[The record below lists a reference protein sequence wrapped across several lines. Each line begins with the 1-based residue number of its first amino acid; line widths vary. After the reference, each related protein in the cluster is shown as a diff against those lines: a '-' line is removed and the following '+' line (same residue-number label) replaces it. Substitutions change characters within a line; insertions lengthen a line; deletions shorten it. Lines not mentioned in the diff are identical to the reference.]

1 MIEAK
6 GTREA
11 TKSTTAAHDHYQP
24 TAAERHSRLPI
35 AFGLF
40 LVGLFTYL
48 KASLFNSA
56 SAAAADDGTR
66 DNRPDASPLPDAPT
80 APTLATLVGSEIAE
94 KGLFSPF
101 KLVESSVFDYGN
113 SARASGQLPLG
124 EMLAFRRPV
133 DSKPAHASGDDASPN
148 VVPFPAQ
155 KAAAASP
162 QPAAQGANS
171 GSAGSGGGG
180 GGGGGAGGGV
190 PSPNTDPQQPP
201 KQIDR
206 SNRAPRVSAPV
217 YLNDV
222 GSLAVLIAASD
233 LLRNASDSDGD
244 ALSIRNIT
252 ASSGTLTEDIGGWLY
267 TPKPG
272 ALGAVA
278 VSYEITDGAVAIQQ
292 SAHFTVIPALP
303 ILGTASGD
311 NLLGTPVA
319 DNIDAGGGDDNIDAR
334 AGSDAISG
342 GSGSDHIIAGAGNDV
357 VYAGIGQDVVFGGAG
372 NDIIFGGSG
381 IDRLF
386 GEEGDDTLYGEE
398 GNDDLNGGSGND
410 FLSGGEGD
418 DTIKGES
425 GYDVAYGGTGND
437 TLDGGADDDVLFAEA
452 GDDIVNGGAGNDVLS
467 DGEGSDTVSGGAGSD
482 YLVVSLDTAADR
494 YDGGEGV
501 DTLDLSAAWISVDV
515 DLQSGLATGE
525 QIGSNFLSAI
535 EEVIGGQGDDRLSG
549 SSGDDILSGGAGEDY
564 LNAAGGSD
572 IVAGDEGN
580 DIIVGSLDRAADNYS
595 GGEGTDTLDYSMAAM
610 RIEVDFA
617 AGTAKGEE
625 IGVDT
630 ISDLEKVLGGQ
641 GDDLFVAGSEGVV
654 LSGGGGNDTFVFNAL
669 VATADV
675 SEVVHEI
682 LDFMV
687 GDRLRVDVFELFE
700 GQTEDNR
707 FVRLYADDRHD
718 AQGQIRV
725 RHDSV
730 ADLNRTIIEADLDD
744 DDAYEISI
752 MLLGEHALWMQDH
765 VA

>member
-11 TKSTTAAHDHYQP
+11 TKTATAAHDHYQL
-24 TAAERHSRLPI
+24 TAAERPSRLPI

-40 LVGLFTYL
+40 LVGLVTYL

-56 SAAAADDGTR
+56 SAADSDDVTR
-66 DNRPDASPLPDAPT
+66 DDRADASPLPDAP
-80 APTLATLVGSEIAE
+80 AEPTLAAPVASEIAE
-94 KGLFSPF
+94 KGLSSPF
-101 KLVESSVFDYGN
+101 TLVDSAVFDYSNG
-113 SARASGQLPLG
+113 ARVSGQLPLG
-124 EMLAFRRPV
+124 EMLALRRPAE
-133 DSKPAHASGDDASPN
+133 SKLGHTGGEGASPT
-148 VVPFPAQ
+148 VLPFPQ
-155 KAAAASP
+155 KKAAAASP
-162 QPAAQGANS
+162 EAQGPNS
-171 GSAGSGGGG
+171 NSAGSS
-180 GGGGGAGGGV
+180 GGGGGAGGGGGGGAV
-190 PSPNTDPQQPP
+190 PTTHAGAQQPP
-201 KQIDR
+201 KQGDR

-217 YLNDV
+217 HLNDV

-233 LLRNASDSDGD
+233 LLRHASDPDGD
-244 ALSIRNIT
+244 ALHIRNIT
-252 ASSGTLTEDIGGWLY
+252 ASSGTLTEEIGGWLY
-267 TPKPG
+267 TPNPG
-272 ALGAVA
+272 VLGNVA
-278 VSYEITDGAVAIQQ
+278 VTYEITDGTVAIQQ
-292 SAHFTVIPALP
+292 SAHFTVIPAMP

-342 GSGSDHIIAGAGNDV
+342 GSGSDHIIAGVGDDV
-357 VYAGIGQDVVFGGAG
+357 VYAGTGQDVVFGGAG

-386 GEEGDDTLYGEE
+386 GENGDDTLYGEE

-425 GYDVAYGGTGND
+425 GFDVAYGGTGND
-437 TLDGGADDDVLFAEA
+437 TLDGGANDDVLFAEA

-501 DTLDLSAAWISVDV
+501 DTLDLSAAWITVDV
-515 DLQSGLATGE
+515 DLQSCLATGE

-549 SSGDDILSGGAGEDY
+549 SSGDDILKGGAGEDY

-580 DIIVGSLDRAADNYS
+580 DIIVGSLDRAVDHYS
-595 GGEGTDTLDYSMAAM
+595 GGQGTDTLDYSMAAM

-675 SEVVHEI
+675 SQVVHEI

-700 GQTEDNR
+700 GQTDDNR

-718 AQGQIRV
+718 AQGQIRL